1 MNYHHLTIEER
12 SCIRKYYVDGLS
24 YREIARL
31 IGRDVSTVSREIRR
45 NCTHMYDIPTYYP
58 HTAQKKYLLRRS
70 YCHRGMFHSQEVID
84 YIEEK
89 LRATWSPEQIA
100 CTPCELKMPSWRT
113 IYRWIYEKYLV
124 NGNLKVLRRKGKSHG
139 VKETRG
145 KYSKGKSIR
154 KRDKTVYSRQEA
166 GHWEADTVV
175 SGQGKSKACFA
186 TLAERKTRFYIAVK
200 MPDRRAETMENAIV
214 AALSAFPPQLVKTIT
229 CDRGT
234 EFANWRRIEE
244 RLHCEV
250 YFADPYCAWQKGT
263 NENLNGLLREFYPK
277 GRNLSRVAPATLK
290 RNLAL
295 INARPRK
302 VLNFRSAQKLWSS
315 SSTPVA
321 LSLTI
326 HCLFLRLFGIFL
338 PAPSGRKPRRG
349 QEQQSGRSQ
358 KRQSQPIREIL
369 QKAAQKCCGN
379 DQHGGCA
386 PHQKRQ
392 FFFHRLPS
400 PLAAPSAADRSAF
413 RRARRS

>member
-31 IGRDVSTVSREIRR
+31 IGRNVSTVSREIRR

-70 YCHRGMFHSQEVID
+70 YCHRGMFRSQEVIE

-89 LRATWSPEQIA
+89 LRATWSLEQIA

-124 NGNLKVLRRKGKSHG
+124 S
-139 VKETRG
+139 G

-154 KRDKTVYSRQEA
+154 KRDKSVYSRKEA

-229 CDRGT
+229 CDRGA

-250 YFADPYCAWQKGT
+250 YFADSYCAWQEGT

-302 VLNFRSAQKLWSS
+302 VLNFHSPQELWDFELNS
-315 SSTPVA
+315 
-321 LSLTI
+321 
-326 HCLFLRLFGIFL
+326 
-338 PAPSGRKPRRG
+338 
-349 QEQQSGRSQ
+349 
-358 KRQSQPIREIL
+358 
-369 QKAAQKCCGN
+369 CCT
-379 DQHGGCA
+379 
-386 PHQKRQ
+386 
-392 FFFHRLPS
+392 
-400 PLAAPSAADRSAF
+400 
-413 RRARRS
+413 

>member
-31 IGRDVSTVSREIRR
+31 IGRNVSTVSREIRR

-70 YCHRGMFHSQEVID
+70 YCHRGMFRSLEIID

-89 LRATWSPEQIA
+89 LWATWSPEQIA

-139 VKETRG
+139 AKETRG

-154 KRDKTVYSRQEA
+154 KRDKSVYSRQEA

-186 TLAERKTRFYIAVK
+186 TLAERKTRFYIVVK
-200 MPDRRAETMENAIV
+200 MPDRRAQTMENAIV

-295 INARPRK
+295 LNARPRK
-302 VLNFRSAQKLWSS
+302 VLNFHSAQKLWDFELNS
-315 SSTPVA
+315 
-321 LSLTI
+321 
-326 HCLFLRLFGIFL
+326 
-338 PAPSGRKPRRG
+338 
-349 QEQQSGRSQ
+349 
-358 KRQSQPIREIL
+358 
-369 QKAAQKCCGN
+369 CCT
-379 DQHGGCA
+379 
-386 PHQKRQ
+386 
-392 FFFHRLPS
+392 
-400 PLAAPSAADRSAF
+400 
-413 RRARRS
+413 

>member
-1 MNYHHLTIEER
+1 MNYRHLSIEER

-31 IGRDVSTVSREIRR
+31 IGRSVSTVSREIRR
-45 NCTHMYDIPTYYP
+45 NCTHTYDIPTYYP

-100 CTPCELKMPSWRT
+100 CTPCEMKMPSWRT

-124 NGNLKVLRRKGKSHG
+124 KGNLKVLRRKGKSHG

-154 KRDKTVYSRQEA
+154 KRDKSVYSRQEA
-166 GHWEADTVV
+166 GHWEADAVV

-200 MPDRRAETMENAIV
+200 LPDKKAGTMENAIV
-214 AALSAFPPQLVKTIT
+214 SALSGFPPQLVKTIT

-244 RLHCEV
+244 RLHCDV
-250 YFADPYCAWQKGT
+250 YFTDPYCAWQKGT

-302 VLNFRSAQKLWSS
+302 VLNFLLLRNYGTSN
-315 SSTPVA
+315 STPVA

-326 HCLFLRLFGIFL
+326 HW
-338 PAPSGRKPRRG
+338 PY
-349 QEQQSGRSQ
+349 Q
-358 KRQSQPIREIL
+358 KRCTFAMTAEKTMETVEQSLMRM
-369 QKAAQKCCGN
+369 
-379 DQHGGCA
+379 
-386 PHQKRQ
+386 
-392 FFFHRLPS
+392 FRLGPEVSLKGS
-400 PLAAPSAADRSAF
+400 PTVSPMTPALWQSLPLPPW
-413 RRARRS
+413 